1 MLAELFDLVIRSIAG
16 KGKGKEKKE
25 KARER
30 NDFQQQGASVF
41 VYISLLFA
49 CYQKNLSF
57 FNVFFYVYLLR
68 F

>member
-49 CYQKNLSF
+49 CYQKLRF
-57 FNVFFYVYLLR
+57 FNVYFYVYLLR